1 MTIAISSHGTLVA
14 RAPAA
19 TPTVYTDIAELGDI
33 THPGLM
39 RNEFDAYTQNQNIDN
54 YVLGAARR
62 GPLVLPLNF
71 LNTNATH
78 DHLTGL
84 IKAFWNN
91 SIDGYRIIP
100 PDGVMYVMSG
110 QVQHIDPKSPVDGKQ
125 AADVTIRM
133 SGVMSIGGVTFGT

>member
-19 TPTVYTDIAELGDI
+19 TPSTYTTIAELGDL
-33 THPGLM
+33 TLPGGM
-39 RNEFDAYTQNQNIDN
+39 RNEFDATTQNINIDA
-54 YVLGAARR
+54 YVLGVPRR
-62 GPLVLPLNF
+62 SPLVLPLNF
-71 LNTNATH
+71 LNTDPSH

-84 IKAFWNN
+84 WKAFWTN
-91 SIDGYRIIP
+91 SIDGYRITP
-100 PDGVMYVMSG
+100 PDGVVYIMSG